1 MIQDMVAAL
10 LRSVEGSCVSEIEYE
25 FEGHRLRIVRAVGG
39 AGAPAGAGTGTSTA
53 VAPRTETPATGSA
66 PAAVR
71 PNAVIVRASMHGTFY
86 RSPAPGEAPLVDV
99 GQLVEAGQQLALL
112 EAMKMLHAVEAE
124 EGGRVLKVL
133 ADNGAAVEPGTPLF
147 ELQPAEA
154 AGV

>member
-39 AGAPAGAGTGTSTA
+39 AGAPAGTSTA
-53 VAPRTETPATGSA
+53 VAPRTETPATASA

-99 GQLVEAGQQLALL
+99 GQVVEAGQQLALL